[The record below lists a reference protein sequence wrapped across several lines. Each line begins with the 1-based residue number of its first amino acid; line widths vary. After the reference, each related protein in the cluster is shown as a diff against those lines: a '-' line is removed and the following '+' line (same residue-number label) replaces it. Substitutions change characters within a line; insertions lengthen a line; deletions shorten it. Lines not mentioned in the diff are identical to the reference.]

1 MQGYSIPTYEEAKV
15 EYNKIGISENDLN
28 MLKNQYLDKN
38 GAFLIE
44 NMKKMVQI
52 QNKYNASNGI
62 VQTFVSMC

>member
-38 GAFLIE
+38 GAFSIE
-44 NMKKMVQI
+44 NMKK
-52 QNKYNASNGI
+52 NGAN
-62 VQTFVSMC
+62 TK